1 MFGFLK
7 RKPREIK
14 APIDGMLIPIEEV
27 DDEVFSAK
35 MAGDGIAI
43 MPIGDTFVAPIDGV
57 ITKIFSTNHAFSIK
71 SKQDLEVLVHIGLET
86 VALKGEGFERLAQ
99 EGDEVTA
106 GTPIIKVDLNYIK
119 DNAKDIV
126 TPILVTD
133 ESKFDA
139 IDKNDNVV
147 KSGDPIME
155 VH

>member
-14 APIDGMLIPIEEV
+14 APIDGMLVALEKV
-27 DDEVFSAK
+27 DDEVFSSK

-43 MPIGDTFVAPIDGV
+43 IPVGDTFVAPIDGV

-71 SKQDLEVLVHIGLET
+71 GKQDLEILVHIGLET
-86 VALKGEGFERLAQ
+86 VALKGEGFERLAN
-99 EGDEVTA
+99 EGDTVKV
-106 GTPIIKVDLNYIK
+106 GDPIIKVDLAYIK
-119 DNAKDIV
+119 EHAKDIV
-126 TPILVTD
+126 TPILITD
-133 ESKFDA
+133 ESKFDE

-155 VH
+155 VN

>member
-43 MPIGDTFVAPIDGV
+43 MPVGDTFAAPIDGV

-71 SKQDLEVLVHIGLET
+71 NKQDLEVLVHIGLET

-99 EGDEVTA
+99 EGDEVKV
-106 GTPIIKVDLNYIK
+106 GDPIIKVDLDYIK
-119 DNAKDIV
+119 ANAKDIV

-133 ESKFDA
+133 ESKFDE

-147 KSGDPIME
+147 KSGDLIME
-155 VH
+155 VN

>member
-7 RKPREIK
+7 RKPRVVHS
-14 APIDGMLIPIEEV
+14 PVDGQLLAIESV
-27 DDEVFSAK
+27 NDEVFAQK
-35 MAGDGIAI
+35 MAGDGVAI
-43 MPIGDTFVAPIDGV
+43 LPIGDIFTAPIDGV
-57 ITKIFSTNHAFSIK
+57 ITKIFSTNHAYSVK

-86 VALKGEGFERLAQ
+86 VALKGKGFERLAS
-99 EGDEVTA
+99 EGDEVKA
-106 GTPIIKVDLNYIK
+106 GDPIIKADLAYIK
-119 DNAKDIV
+119 ANAKDII

-155 VH
+155 VS

>member
-14 APIDGMLIPIEEV
+14 APIDGMLVALENV
-27 DDEVFSAK
+27 DDEVFSSK

-43 MPIGDTFVAPIDGV
+43 IPVGDTFVAPIDGV

-71 SKQDLEVLVHIGLET
+71 NKQDLEVLVHIGLET
-86 VALKGEGFERLAQ
+86 VALKGEGFERLAN
-99 EGDEVTA
+99 EGDTVKV
-106 GTPIIKVDLNYIK
+106 GDPIIKVDLEYIK
-119 DNAKDIV
+119 ANAKDIV
-126 TPILVTD
+126 TPILLTD
-133 ESKFDA
+133 ESKFDE

-155 VH
+155 VN

>member
-14 APIDGMLIPIEEV
+14 APIDGMLIPIEEI

-43 MPIGDTFVAPIDGV
+43 MPVGDTFAAPIDGV

-71 SKQDLEVLVHIGLET
+71 NKQDLEVLVHIGLET

-99 EGDEVTA
+99 EGDEVKA
-106 GTPIIKVDLNYIK
+106 GDPIIKVDLDYIK
-119 DNAKDIV
+119 ANAKDIV

-133 ESKFDA
+133 ESKFDE

-147 KSGDPIME
+147 KSGDLIME
-155 VH
+155 VN

>member
-7 RKPREIK
+7 RKPRVIK
-14 APIDGMLIPIEEV
+14 APVDGMLIPIEEV

-43 MPIGDTFVAPIDGV
+43 MPIGDTFTAPIDGV

-71 SKQDLEVLVHIGLET
+71 SKQDMEVLVHIGLET

-119 DNAKDIV
+119 ANAKDII